1 MDGAGGAGGRAAWER
16 MGSTGARARGG
27 VGVPWGPELTL
38 DQNSKAL
45 FQSSSEA
52 LGCAFGL
59 REKDA
64 AIPQDFCFRSSDSML
79 FSEMLGF
86 CSMVCDTAS
95 PGVQESMHRAD
106 LLVVAMCPGSRAS
119 ELTSEWMAPC
129 APAHRE
135 TMWAR
140 GLAGEGPA
148 CLGPAESRGRPAFAS
163 RQGTSLQCWKCCS
176 CKDFH
181 SHRCPLETNPIA
193 FTVKCP
199 GTSGPVGRSQ
209 ES

>member
-27 VGVPWGPELTL
+27 VGVPRGPELTL

-45 FQSSSEA
+45 FQSSSEV
-52 LGCAFGL
+52 LWCAFCSW
-59 REKDA
+59 EKDA
-64 AIPQDFCFRSSDSML
+64 VIPQNFCFRSSDSML

-106 LLVVAMCPGSRAS
+106 LLVLAMCPGSRVS

-129 APAHRE
+129 ARLAERPCGQGVSQGRARPV
-135 TMWAR
+135 WALLSPGG
-140 GLAGEGPA
+140 GLQT
-148 CLGPAESRGRPAFAS
+148 RGRPPDKGHLCSVGSAVHARIS
-163 RQGTSLQCWKCCS
+163 IPTAAPWRPTQSHSL
-176 CKDFH
+176 
-181 SHRCPLETNPIA
+181 
-193 FTVKCP
+193 
-199 GTSGPVGRSQ
+199 
-209 ES
+209 